1 MNIIN
6 DFFNKNE
13 KIYFPFQRIKY
24 RRTKSVKDIIKKDFN
39 MIKKY
44 NDVLSN
50 FSNFQKL
57 EKKKN
62 VFCDKSDIEEKKKL
76 NFPNIF
82 QSKIS
87 LNKKLINSL
96 SFHSYGYEKLQNF
109 SVKNIS
115 IPLFSSIIKKVN
127 EQENEKE
134 KDKND
139 FIKKNFKLLKI
150 NNKKCY
156 NINNKSS
163 DFL

>member
-13 KIYFPFQRIKY
+13 KIYFPFQRIKF

-62 VFCDKSDIEEKKKL
+62 VFCDKSDIEE
-76 NFPNIF
+76 
-82 QSKIS
+82 
-87 LNKKLINSL
+87 
-96 SFHSYGYEKLQNF
+96 
-109 SVKNIS
+109 
-115 IPLFSSIIKKVN
+115 
-127 EQENEKE
+127 
-134 KDKND
+134 
-139 FIKKNFKLLKI
+139 
-150 NNKKCY
+150 
-156 NINNKSS
+156 
-163 DFL
+163 